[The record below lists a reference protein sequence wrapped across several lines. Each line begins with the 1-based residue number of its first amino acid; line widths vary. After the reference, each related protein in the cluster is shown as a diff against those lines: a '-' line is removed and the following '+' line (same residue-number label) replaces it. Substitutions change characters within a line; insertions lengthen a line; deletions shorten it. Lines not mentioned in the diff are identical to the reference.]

1 MKLLSQTVAL
11 LAGQGM
17 RYNIAE
23 PSITTVEIVF
33 LIHLDDTSFCNT
45 FFETD
50 FASVT
55 FISPDS
61 ENIAVGTGD
70 NS

>member
-1 MKLLSQTVAL
+1 
-11 LAGQGM
+11 M

-23 PSITTVEIVF
+23 PSITTAEIVF
-33 LIHLDDTSFCNT
+33 LIHLDHTSFCYT
-45 FFETD
+45 FFKTD
-50 FASVT
+50 FALAT
-55 FISPDS
+55 FISQDS